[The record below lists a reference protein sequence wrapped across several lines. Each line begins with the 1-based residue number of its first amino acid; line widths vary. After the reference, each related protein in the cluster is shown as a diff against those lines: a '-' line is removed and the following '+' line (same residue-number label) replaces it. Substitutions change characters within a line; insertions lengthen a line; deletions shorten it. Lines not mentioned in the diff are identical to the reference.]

1 MKATI
6 KSIAELANTSSATV
20 SRALSNR
27 GYVGAETRRRIE
39 SAALELGYDFKR
51 SQLGQDEQNAK
62 IVLVVSS
69 NLISQVYIDYFK
81 GLTAYLGEKGCFCFQ
96 AFSNANPER
105 EVECIRFADQN
116 RFGAV
121 VLLNVAET
129 PKLISLLEKINCP
142 VVLINRYLRAMDTDA
157 VCVDN
162 YRGGYM
168 AAKYL
173 IDAGHS
179 RIVYLTGNANSVVT
193 QDRLLGFQDA
203 MHDAGLKLD
212 SKDILLGDLTEA
224 SGERFGEYLAQN
236 KEQYTAAFAS
246 NDAMAVGLLKSLC
259 RNHVAVPDD
268 ISILSFDTTPIV
280 KNAKVRLTTIGF
292 DSYEMGRA
300 AGELVV
306 QKMCQKEGVSR
317 RIVYPAEIDEGE
329 SVKRLVE

>member
-121 VLLNVAET
+121 VLLNVAGNSEADF
-129 PKLISLLEKINCP
+129 PVGEDQLSGSADQSLSAGYGYGCG
-142 VVLINRYLRAMDTDA
+142 LR
-157 VCVDN
+157 
-162 YRGGYM
+162 G
-168 AAKYL
+168 
-173 IDAGHS
+173 
-179 RIVYLTGNANSVVT
+179 
-193 QDRLLGFQDA
+193 
-203 MHDAGLKLD
+203 
-212 SKDILLGDLTEA
+212 
-224 SGERFGEYLAQN
+224 
-236 KEQYTAAFAS
+236 
-246 NDAMAVGLLKSLC
+246 
-259 RNHVAVPDD
+259 
-268 ISILSFDTTPIV
+268 
-280 KNAKVRLTTIGF
+280 
-292 DSYEMGRA
+292 
-300 AGELVV
+300 
-306 QKMCQKEGVSR
+306 
-317 RIVYPAEIDEGE
+317 
-329 SVKRLVE
+329 

>member
-81 GLTAYLGEKGCFCFQ
+81 GLTAYLGEKGYFCFQ
-96 AFSNANPER
+96 TFSNANPER

-116 RFGAV
+116 CFGAV

-142 VVLINRYLRAMDTDA
+142 VVLINRYLRATDTDA

-212 SKDILLGDLTEA
+212 SEDILLGDLTEA

-236 KEQYTAAFAS
+236 KERYTAAFAS
-246 NDAMAVGLLKSLC
+246 NDAMAVGLLNSLC

-268 ISILSFDTTPIV
+268 ISVLSFDTTPIV

-300 AGELVV
+300 AGELAV

-329 SVKRLVE
+329 SVKRLIQ